1 MDTVLEIL
9 GGLYRITLPMPFRLK
24 EVNVFAAL
32 EEKGFTLIDTGPNM
46 TGVLPALEEA
56 LAGIGQ
62 SVEACRRILITHTH
76 ADHCGLAGPIADRS
90 GAAIFLSGIE
100 ALKIR
105 TFADEGRRIEHL
117 RRFGLE
123 NGLDVGTLEILAR
136 VFSAFRNASPPF
148 EPRGTLAEGELLM
161 VGGRVLEVVPTPG
174 HSRGHC
180 SFYLPE
186 ERILIAG
193 DHVLPQITP
202 NLSPDLI
209 EPAFRPLSAFLE
221 ALDRVASLPV
231 DMVYPAH
238 GRPFQDLRGR
248 VDQIRDHHRQRKE
261 LALAAV
267 SGQAKTAE
275 EVSRAIFGDDLPPF
289 DRYLALN
296 EAYVHLIELEA
307 EGVIG
312 RRVQDGLCLFS
323 KG

>member
-1 MDTVLEIL
+1 LDTVLEIL
-9 GGLYRITLPMPFRLK
+9 GGVYRITLPMPFRLK

-32 EEKGFTLIDTGPNM
+32 EAEGFSLIDTGPNM
-46 TGVLPALEEA
+46 AGVLPALEAA
-56 LAGIGQ
+56 LAEIGQ
-62 SVEACRRILITHTH
+62 SVETCRRILITHTH

-90 GAAIFLSGIE
+90 GAGIFLSETE
-100 ALKIR
+100 ALKSR
-105 TFADEGRRIEHL
+105 TFSDEGRWIERF

-123 NGLDVGTLEILAR
+123 NGLDAVTLGSLAR

-148 EPRGTLAEGELLM
+148 VPTGTLAEGEPLK
-161 VGGRVLEVVPTPG
+161 VGGRVLEVIPTPG

-180 SFYLPE
+180 SFYLPA
-186 ERILIAG
+186 ERLLIAG

-202 NLSPDLI
+202 NLSPDPLD
-209 EPAFRPLSAFLE
+209 PSFRPLKAFLE

-231 DMVYPAH
+231 AMVHPAH
-238 GRPFQDLRGR
+238 GRPFQGLRER
-248 VDQIRDHHRQRKE
+248 VEQIRDHHRQRKG

-267 SGQAKTAE
+267 CGKARTAD
-275 EVSRAIFGDDLPPF
+275 EVSRAIFGDALPPF

-296 EAYVHLIELEA
+296 ESYVHLIELEA

-312 RRVQDGLCLFS
+312 RQVRDGLCLFS

>member
-9 GGLYRITLPMPFRLK
+9 GGVYRITLPMPFRLK

-32 EEKGFTLIDTGPNM
+32 EEEGFTLIDTGPNM
-46 TGVLPALEEA
+46 AGVLPALEDA

-90 GAAIFLSGIE
+90 GAAILLSGTE

-105 TFADEGRRIEHL
+105 TFSDEGQRIEHL
-117 RRFGLE
+117 RQFGLE
-123 NGLDVGTLEILAR
+123 NGLDDGTLKILAR

-148 EPRGTLAEGELLM
+148 EPTGTFAEGERLM
-161 VGGRVLEVVPTPG
+161 VGGRALEVVPTPG

-180 SFYLPE
+180 SFFLPE

-209 EPAFRPLSAFLE
+209 EPDFRPLSAFLE

-231 DMVYPAH
+231 AMVYPAH

-248 VDQIRDHHRQRKE
+248 VDQIREHHRQRKG

-267 SGQAKTAE
+267 SGEAKTAE
-275 EVSRAIFGDDLPPF
+275 KVSRAIFGDDLPPF
-289 DRYLALN
+289 DQYLALN

-312 RRVQDGLCLFS
+312 RRMRDGLCLFS
-323 KG
+323 KA